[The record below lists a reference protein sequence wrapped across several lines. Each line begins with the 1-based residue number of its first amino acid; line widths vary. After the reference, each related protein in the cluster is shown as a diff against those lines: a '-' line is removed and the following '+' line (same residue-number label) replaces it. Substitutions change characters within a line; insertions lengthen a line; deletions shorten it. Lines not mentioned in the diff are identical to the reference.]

1 MERFLI
7 LGVLAN
13 KNIEKT
19 KIMNTD
25 KLKELINNSDS
36 NQVHKNIMI
45 GFIDRVN
52 ETESKYREDRKL
64 IEEVGGVK
72 HLDEVILSND
82 DVKIYTVT
90 PSEKDERETKYHYRS
105 IVKNKDGKI
114 IQRLNNQFIMQ
125 YWIFY
130 ISNIN
135 LPKGNYSVEIL
146 QTQTGNKIYNNLITI

>member
-1 MERFLI
+1 MKQFTIGYIRHNKYVYETY
-7 LGVLAN
+7 LGP
-13 KNIEKT
+13 
-19 KIMNTD
+19 
-25 KLKELINNSDS
+25 S
-36 NQVHKNIMI
+36 
-45 GFIDRVN
+45 IDN
-52 ETESKYREDRKL
+52 LQGEFDF
-64 IEEVGGVK
+64 
-72 HLDEVILSND
+72 
-82 DVKIYTVT
+82 
-90 PSEKDERETKYHYRS
+90 

>member
-1 MERFLI
+1 
-7 LGVLAN
+7 VLAN

-105 IVKNKDGKI
+105 IVKNKDGKWTRSCTVSPTFDI
-114 IQRLNNQFIMQ
+114 AYLVYLENKHIGLNSQFSEFAMKMLVI
-125 YWIFY
+125 
-130 ISNIN
+130 NI
-135 LPKGNYSVEIL
+135 ED
-146 QTQTGNKIYNNLITI
+146 

>member
-1 MERFLI
+1 MVVYYTDNTLFFEKNSFLT
-7 LGVLAN
+7 
-13 KNIEKT
+13 T
-19 KIMNTD
+19 K
-25 KLKELINNSDS
+25 S
-36 NQVHKNIMI
+36 
-45 GFIDRVN
+45 
-52 ETESKYREDRKL
+52 
-64 IEEVGGVK
+64 
-72 HLDEVILSND
+72 LDGEFD
-82 DVKIYTVT
+82 F
-90 PSEKDERETKYHYRS
+90 